1 MGHLMPGKL
10 IAPQRNMV
18 SSTLTNPNNLPH
30 YPLPALQDTLQKY
43 LRSVQP
49 LLSDDAYRRTETIVT
64 NFSRSNGAG
73 PHLHALLKKRAD
85 STENWLSDWWLKYA
99 YLGYRIPV
107 VVNSNPGLYFET
119 KSFANQTEWLQYTS
133 KILWATLRFKEM
145 IDLKE
150 IPVDKMG
157 KALLD
162 MGQYG
167 RIFGTCRIPAPEF
180 DRIEYNPTSKYV
192 IVAHHNAVSN
202 EALTFRI
209 FDSYSVGFS
218 FLWFPFTTRHRTE
231 S

>member
-1 MGHLMPGKL
+1 MQKLAFIGNLTPGKL
-10 IAPQRNMV
+10 TGPQRNMV
-18 SSTLTNPNNLPH
+18 SSTLTNPHNLPH
-30 YPLPALQDTLQKY
+30 YPLPTLQDTLQKY

-49 LLSDDAYRRTETIVT
+49 LLSDDAYRQTETIVT
-64 NFSRSNGAG
+64 NFARSNGAG
-73 PHLHALLKKRAD
+73 PHLHTLLKKRAD

-150 IPVDKMG
+150 IPADKMG

-167 RIFGTCRIPAPEF
+167 RIFGTCRIPAAEF

-192 IVAHHNAVSN
+192 IVAHRNAVSKQ
-202 EALTFRI
+202 
-209 FDSYSVGFS
+209 
-218 FLWFPFTTRHRTE
+218 
-231 S
+231 